1 MSLKDKKIYCQ
12 NNTNWKKHHQQQ
24 KKKKNETINILQ
36 SFIKYTGT
44 ALLKWF

>member
-12 NNTNWKKHHQQQ
+12 NNTNWKKHRQQ
-24 KKKKNETINILQ
+24 KKINETINILQ